1 MLRKGKVMVC
11 LYRYKGIPL
20 TQYCRD
26 TGLPY
31 NSVYNKI
38 MDGMAIEEAVEY
50 AIKNKG
56 KKSHCKLQI
65 NGVGLVEYLEK
76 NYKRPISAYLRYAKL
91 KCEGYNIEE
100 IMKHIER
107 FK

>member
-1 MLRKGKVMVC
+1 MVC

-20 TQYCRD
+20 TQYCRKI
-26 TGLPY
+26 GLPY

-38 MDGMAIEEAVEY
+38 MDGMDVEEAVEC
-50 AIKNKG
+50 ALKNKG
-56 KKSHCKLQI
+56 NKSHCKIQI
-65 NGVGLVEYLEK
+65 NGIGLIEYLET

-91 KCEGYNIEE
+91 KCEGYSIEE

>member
-1 MLRKGKVMVC
+1 MMTCLYKYKGK
-11 LYRYKGIPL
+11 PL
-20 TQYCRD
+20 TQYCRE

-31 NSVYNKI
+31 SSVYNNI
-38 MDGMAIEEAVEY
+38 MNGFNIEDAIEEA
-50 AIKNKG
+50 IKNRG
-56 KKSHCKLQI
+56 KKSHCTIQI

-76 NYKRPISAYLRYAKL
+76 NYKRPISAYIRYAKL
-91 KCEGYNIEE
+91 KCEGYNTEE

>member
-1 MLRKGKVMVC
+1 MVC

-26 TGLPY
+26 IGLPY

-38 MDGMAIEEAVEY
+38 MNGFNIEDAIEEA
-50 AIKNKG
+50 IKNRG
-56 KKSHCKLQI
+56 KKSHCTIQI

-76 NYKRPISAYLRYAKL
+76 NYKRPISAYIRYIKLR
-91 KCEGYNIEE
+91 CEGYDADYILQ
-100 IMKHIER
+100 HIER